1 MQPYLVHYQTEYQKS
16 ASSLP
21 GNHIAWLQNSR
32 EQALTTLLNQGFP
45 TQRHEDWK
53 YTSTDYLF
61 RQNFNCTPTAD
72 SNAYQTLLAQIPLLN
87 TTHYRLIFIN
97 GLFQIHLSHLP
108 ANLAQGIVL
117 QNISQSLTTHASL
130 LEANLSFNHLK
141 NPQAFELLNLCLFR
155 DGVHIAIP
163 DNTKLSEPIHVIFL
177 TTQEKIAIHAH
188 NLITLA
194 PHSEATVLEHYIG
207 FDKIHY
213 FSNSLTQIKLSSN
226 SQLRYCKLQQ
236 DGSQSFHQ
244 ETTIVEQQS
253 NSQFIVDALTLNGMW
268 LRSNT
273 HVALSGTGASC
284 QLQGIYL
291 GKDQQ
296 HIDHHTLID
305 HLQPACKSREWYK
318 GIAGDQSHVVFNGK
332 ICVAKDAQ
340 HSDAQLTNK
349 NILLSNTAEIDTKP
363 ELEIYADDV
372 KCTHGA
378 TVGQL
383 ADEAIFYLKSR
394 GLSESDARNLL
405 IHAFMAE
412 VIDAITP
419 SWLHDYCHHM
429 LKTLTGGAQLGE

>member
-1 MQPYLVHYQTEYQKS
+1 MQSYLVHYQSEYQKS
-16 ASSLP
+16 ASALP
-21 GNHIAWLQNSR
+21 GKHITWLQNSR
-32 EQALTTLLNQGFP
+32 EQALTALLNQGFP
-45 TQRHEDWK
+45 TQAHENWK
-53 YTSTDYLF
+53 YTATDYLLT
-61 RQNFNCTPTAD
+61 QNFNCTTTID
-72 SNAYQTLLAQIPLLN
+72 SNAYQKLLAKIPLLN
-87 TTHYRLIFIN
+87 TAHNRLVFIN
-97 GLFQIHLSHLP
+97 GIFQIHLSHLP
-108 ANLAQGIVL
+108 TSLAQGVIL
-117 QNISQSLTTHASL
+117 QSISQSLTTHAAL
-130 LEANLSFNHLK
+130 LEPYLSFAHLK
-141 NPQAFELLNLCLFR
+141 NLQAFELLNLCLFR

-163 DNTKLSEPIHVIFL
+163 ENIKLNEPIHLIFIA
-177 TTQEKIAIHAH
+177 TQEKAAIQTH

-194 PHSEATVLEHYIG
+194 THSEATVLEHYVG
-207 FDKIHY
+207 LDKIYY
-213 FSNSLTQIKLSSN
+213 FSNNLTQIKLSCN

-244 ETTIVEQQS
+244 ETTLVEQQS
-253 NSQFIVDALTLNGMW
+253 NSQFIADTLTLNGMW

-273 HVALSGTGASC
+273 RVVLSGTGASC
-284 QLQGIYL
+284 QLRGIYL
-291 GKDQQ
+291 GKHQQ
-296 HIDHHTLID
+296 HIDHHTLVE
-305 HLQPACKSREWYK
+305 HLQPACTSREWYK

-332 ICVAKDAQ
+332 ITVAKDAQ

-394 GLSESDARNLL
+394 GISESDARNLL

-419 SWLHDYCHHM
+419 VWLHDYCHQL
-429 LKTLTGGAQLGE
+429 LKNLTTGAQLGE